1 MRDIKVFYFQ
11 DNVKKVIEP
20 PRPLFSLPPSLY
32 LSMLLSQ
39 SLIYP
44 VESEWNKILNSA
56 QNADIQ
62 ANQMLFLLTLGL
74 LKIL

>member
-11 DNVKKVIEP
+11 DKVKRVVEP
-20 PRPLFSLPPSLY
+20 PLPLYPSLY

-44 VESEWNKILNSA
+44 IESEWNKILNSA
-56 QNADIQ
+56 QNAGIQ